1 MEGNYYF
8 LFELLYCE
16 YLIESL
22 IMLICLWKGLVY
34 YYNVVVDGFYGLV
47 NLDVVWYYCWFSLLV
62 CWIKNYVVFWYGVM
76 VEGEFESWY
85 GLVCWVVVWFGK

>member
-1 MEGNYYF
+1 M
-8 LFELLYCE
+8 
-16 YLIESL
+16 
-22 IMLICLWKGLVY
+22 VY